1 LNKEGTYS
9 YKIVIEDFS
18 KNKSTISIPVSY
30 NNLLNPIVDESDALG
45 KVLIRTDEFY
55 RFESENNFISIEKG
69 SLYQNH
75 KLDLKQS
82 KDTIQIGPNTLPW
95 KKKFRIG
102 FKLDST
108 HSKQTSIAKLTNG
121 KVRVLSSTYR
131 SGYLTRDTNETGT
144 YILGTDTK
152 PPTIK
157 PLNFYPKQWI
167 SAAKELKFKI
177 QDSGSGI
184 KNYTA
189 YLDNNWILLTYN
201 PKNNSLTYD
210 FDDIPLQGAEHQIQ
224 VIVQDQVGN
233 ETKYSATFFKK

>member
-1 LNKEGTYS
+1 M
-9 YKIVIEDFS
+9 
-18 KNKSTISIPVSY
+18 
-30 NNLLNPIVDESDALG
+30 
-45 KVLIRTDEFY
+45 
-55 RFESENNFISIEKG
+55 
-69 SLYQNH
+69 
-75 KLDLKQS
+75 
-82 KDTIQIGPNTLPW
+82 
-95 KKKFRIG
+95 
-102 FKLDST
+102 
-108 HSKQTSIAKLTNG
+108 TNG

-189 YLDNNWILLTYN
+189 FLDNNWILLTYN

-224 VIVQDQVGN
+224 VIVEDQVGN